1 MSIRKSLVITSI
13 DKYASLV
20 VNIGATM
27 VLARLLTPNE
37 VGAFSVAMVLIS
49 VMSIMRGMGA
59 GQYLVQEKHVTEDRM
74 RAVWTVQIGLGVLL
88 GLVVAGIAVP
98 AGHLYKDER
107 VRDILFVLAG
117 NFLITPF
124 GSVTHVW
131 LMREMRFLPI
141 ALMQFAYA
149 VTNAAV
155 SIWLAWRGLGAI
167 SLAWGNLAAT
177 VANALVAT
185 CFRPRGH
192 PWLPGVREVRRVL
205 SFGARVSSS
214 ALAETLAKGSPEFF
228 LGQMQSLTAA
238 GFYSR
243 ANGLMTLFTR
253 LVFDVASSVA
263 TTGFAKRSRESQ
275 DTRGPFLLSLAHI
288 TALCWAFAGFL
299 VFMAPA
305 VIRLLYGAQWAPSA
319 PLVSWLAGALAAG
332 APVVMCAAALTGLG
346 AATQVLRAGMTS
358 AVSVVALSAVG
369 AWLGMHE
376 LAMASLAASLLGT
389 LAWLRAA
396 RHVIQFS
403 HGELLAVLRR
413 SALVALGATLAPAL
427 VFVTFDSIEERAVAA
442 LALGGAGSAL
452 GFLAMVWL
460 SAHPLRDEL
469 RRLLGK
475 RANPAMPAQSGH

>member
-13 DKYASLV
+13 DKYASLI

-49 VMSIMRGMGA
+49 VMSMMRGMGA

-74 RAVWTVQIGLGVLL
+74 RAVWTVQIGLGVLMA
-88 GLVVAGIAVP
+88 LVVAGMAVP
-98 AGHLYKDER
+98 AGQLYKDER

-117 NFLITPF
+117 NFLVTPF

-131 LMREMRFLPI
+131 LMREMRFVPI

-149 VTNAAV
+149 VTNAVV
-155 SIWLAWRGLGAI
+155 SIWLAWRGWGAI

-192 PWLPGVREVRRVL
+192 PWLPGLREVRRVL
-205 SFGARVSSS
+205 SFGAKVSSS
-214 ALAETLAKGSPEFF
+214 SLADTLAKGAPEFF

-263 TTGFAKRSRESQ
+263 TTGFAKRSREAQ

-288 TALCWAFAGFL
+288 TALCWAFAAFL

-332 APVVMCAAALTGLG
+332 APVVMCMAALTGLG
-346 AATQVLRAGMTS
+346 AAAQVLRAGMAS
-358 AVSVVALSAVG
+358 AAVAVALSALG
-369 AWLGMHE
+369 AWYGMAE
-376 LAMASLAASLLGT
+376 LAMAALAASVLGA
-389 LAWLRAA
+389 LVWLRVA
-396 RHVIQFS
+396 REVIQFS
-403 HGELLAVLRR
+403 VGELLAVLRG
-413 SALVALGATLAPAL
+413 SAWVALGTALAPAL
-427 VFVTFDSIEERAVAA
+427 VALTFDSVEDRPVAA
-442 LALGGAGSAL
+442 LALGAAGSLL
-452 GFLAMVWL
+452 GFVAVVWL
-460 SAHPLRDEL
+460 TAHPLREEL
-469 RRLLGK
+469 QRLLGK
-475 RANPAMPAQSGH
+475 RADPAVPAQEGP

>member
-13 DKYASLV
+13 DKYASLA
-20 VNIGATM
+20 VNIGSTM

-49 VMSIMRGMGA
+49 VMSMMRGMGA
-59 GQYLVQEKHVTEDRM
+59 GQYLLQEKQVTEDRM
-74 RAVWTVQIGLGVLL
+74 RAVWTVQIGLGVLMAL
-88 GLVVAGIAVP
+88 IVAGMAVP
-98 AGHLYKDER
+98 AAQLYKDER

-131 LMREMRFLPI
+131 LMREMRFVPI
-141 ALMQFAYA
+141 ALMQFAYT
-149 VTNAAV
+149 VTNAVV
-155 SIWLAWRGLGAI
+155 SIWLAWHGMGAI

-192 PWLPGVREVRRVL
+192 PWLPGLREVRRVL

-228 LGQMQSLTAA
+228 LGQMQNLTAA

-253 LVFDVASSVA
+253 LVFDVATSVA
-263 TTGFAKRSRESQ
+263 TTGFAKRSREAQ
-275 DTRGPFLLSLAHI
+275 DTRAPFLLSLAHI
-288 TALCWAFAGFL
+288 TALCWGFSAFL
-299 VFMAPA
+299 VFMAPG

-332 APVVMCAAALTGLG
+332 APVVLCTAALTGLG
-346 AATQVLRAGMTS
+346 AASQVMRAGMAS
-358 AVSVVALSAVG
+358 AVAAVVLSAAG
-369 AWLGMHE
+369 AWLGAE
-376 LAMASLAASLLGT
+376 PLAMAALLASALSALAWIRPTREVIGFTWGELAAT
-389 LAWLRAA
+389 
-396 RHVIQFS
+396 
-403 HGELLAVLRR
+403 LRR
-413 SALVALGATLAPAL
+413 SALVALGAGVGPAL
-427 VFVTFDSIEERAVAA
+427 VSALLDQEHQTVLA
-442 LALGGAGSAL
+442 LACAGVGSLA
-452 GFLAMVWL
+452 GFLATVWL
-460 SAHPLRDEL
+460 TRHPLRDEL
-469 RRLLGK
+469 LRLL
-475 RANPAMPAQSGH
+475 RRPAPQVPAGG